1 MYNSISYLEI
11 RCCFNKSD
19 LKRFTGAL
27 QDRDARR
34 IIMYR
39 NRRYYLT
46 YDSNTDMFSIMNR
59 DGSCIGIL
67 VVGLFRFYVSHA
79 PEIGLNLIW
88 GLLAQ
93 LNVYP
98 VTSL

>member
-1 MYNSISYLEI
+1 MLNSVTYIEI
-11 RCCFNKSD
+11 RCNYNKFD
-19 LKRFTGAL
+19 LKHFFGAL
-27 QDRDARR
+27 QDSGIRR
-34 IIMYR
+34 VVMYR
-39 NRRYYLT
+39 NRRYYLA
-46 YDSNTDMFSIMNR
+46 YDSGTDMFLIVNNH
-59 DGSCIGIL
+59 DICIGIL
-67 VVGLFRFYVSHA
+67 SGRLFKFYVSRA